1 MSSSLVIHQ
10 RQAGDVLILAPEG
23 RIAFGYGDQEL
34 GEAVRGALAG
44 SARKLIINFEKV
56 AYIDSSGIGEL
67 VSCYAAVKNR
77 QGELRICGMNSKVTN
92 LIKMTSLFAVFSV
105 HETEE
110 DALKG
115 F

>member
-1 MSSSLVIHQ
+1 MSSLTIHN
-10 RQAGDVLILAPEG
+10 RQAGDVHVLAPEG

-44 SARKLIINFEKV
+44 GARKILINMEKV
-56 AYIDSSGIGEL
+56 AYLDSSGIGEL

-77 QGELRICGMNSKVTN
+77 QGELRICAMNSKVTN

-105 HETEE
+105 HDTEE
-110 DALKG
+110 EALKG
-115 F
+115 W

>member
-1 MSSSLVIHQ
+1 MSSLVLHQ
-10 RQAGDVLILAPEG
+10 RQVGDVLVIAPEG

-44 SARKLIINFEKV
+44 SARKIVINFEKV

-77 QGELRICGMNSKVTN
+77 QGELRICSLNSKVTN
-92 LIKMTSLFAVFSV
+92 LIKMTSLFSVFSV
-105 HETEE
+105 HDTEE
-110 DALKG
+110 DALNG

>member
-1 MSSSLVIHQ
+1 MSSLVIHQ
-10 RQAGDVLILAPEG
+10 RNAGEVLVIAPEG

-44 SARKLIINFEKV
+44 GGRKVLINFEKV

-67 VSCYAAVKNR
+67 VSCYAAVMNR

-105 HETEE
+105 FDTEAE
-110 DALKG
+110 ALNG
-115 F
+115 W

>member
-1 MSSSLVIHQ
+1 MSSLVIHQ
-10 RQAGDVLILAPEG
+10 RQAGEVLIFAPEG

-44 SARKLIINFEKV
+44 SARKIVINFEKV

-92 LIKMTSLFAVFSV
+92 LIKMTSLFAVFDV